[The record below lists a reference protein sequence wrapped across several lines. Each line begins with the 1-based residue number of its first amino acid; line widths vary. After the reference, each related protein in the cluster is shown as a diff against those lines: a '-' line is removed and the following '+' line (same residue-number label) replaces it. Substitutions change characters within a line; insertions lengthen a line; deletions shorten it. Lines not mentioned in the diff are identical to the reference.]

1 MSSEFATGAVAGL
14 LAAGLAGGAAFG
26 RHSLRARDLERFAAR
41 IGQGD
46 LASRCAFGDRT
57 SRAFNAMADAL
68 AQRISALTFE
78 RDDLAA
84 VFEGMAEG
92 VLVADAQQQVLR
104 ANASAARLLDF
115 QPPAQG
121 RALWELVRNEALLRA
136 SIEAMEK
143 EASREIQIGPYRDR
157 HLTVSLTPLPFGG
170 PPRRLLLVAHDTT
183 ESARYQE
190 LRKEFVANVSH
201 ELRTPLTLIQ
211 GYVETLR
218 TGGLADPERVPEFLE
233 VIDRNARLLTSL
245 VENLLDLSRL
255 ESPEGLPRR
264 VRLDPGALLRTV
276 AELRRPAAERR
287 KQSLETGVRAP
298 LPPVLGD
305 PDYLE
310 RALANLVDNAVKY
323 TPEGGTL
330 KLSAFARGDSVVLEV
345 ADTGIGIPE
354 TDLPRIFER
363 FYRVD
368 KSRSREMGGTGLGLA
383 IVKHVVQAH
392 GGSVEVTS
400 RVGQGSTFRIVLPA
414 ARGA

>member
-1 MSSEFATGAVAGL
+1 
-14 LAAGLAGGAAFG
+14 
-26 RHSLRARDLERFAAR
+26 
-41 IGQGD
+41 
-46 LASRCAFGDRT
+46 
-57 SRAFNAMADAL
+57 
-68 AQRISALTFE
+68 
-78 RDDLAA
+78 
-84 VFEGMAEG
+84 
-92 VLVADAQQQVLR
+92 
-104 ANASAARLLDF
+104 
-115 QPPAQG
+115 
-121 RALWELVRNEALLRA
+121 
-136 SIEAMEK
+136 
-143 EASREIQIGPYRDR
+143 
-157 HLTVSLTPLPFGG
+157 
-170 PPRRLLLVAHDTT
+170 
-183 ESARYQE
+183 
-190 LRKEFVANVSH
+190 
-201 ELRTPLTLIQ
+201 
-211 GYVETLR
+211 
-218 TGGLADPERVPEFLE
+218 
-233 VIDRNARLLTSL
+233 
-245 VENLLDLSRL
+245 
-255 ESPEGLPRR
+255 
-264 VRLDPGALLRTV
+264 V

-330 KLSAFARGDSVVLEV
+330 RLSAFARGDSVVLEV